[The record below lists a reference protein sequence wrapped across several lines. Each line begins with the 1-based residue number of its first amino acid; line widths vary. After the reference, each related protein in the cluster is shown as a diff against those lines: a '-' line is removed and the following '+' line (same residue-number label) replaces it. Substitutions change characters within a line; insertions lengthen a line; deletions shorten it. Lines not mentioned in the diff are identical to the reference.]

1 MNQLLLKMREQAYTI
16 IFEADTRA
24 GKAFD
29 LGLIFFILLSV
40 VLVMLD
46 SIPGIHDQWGV

>member
-1 MNQLLLKMREQAYTI
+1 MEQEKPQVAPWRDRLHEI

-29 LGLIFFILLSV
+29 VG
-40 VLVMLD
+40 
-46 SIPGIHDQWGV
+46 

>member
-1 MNQLLLKMREQAYTI
+1 MEKHSGLREQIYVI

-29 LGLIFFILLSV
+29 LALIL
-40 VLVMLD
+40 
-46 SIPGIHDQWGV
+46 